1 MLTRQERE
9 EIRKCIGKAERY
21 TTGHSKSRDVLG
33 TLDQIALVDTPRLLD
48 ALDKVEQEI
57 EGLRVLVRKLHKI
70 VNLAALTNCD
80 HKCFTKETQSQ
91 LFALLEQAQAVV
103 EHK

>member
-9 EIRKCIGKAERY
+9 EIRKCIGKAARY
-21 TTGHSKSRDVLG
+21 TTGYSRSMDVLG

-57 EGLRVLVRKLHKI
+57 EGLRVLVRRLYKI
-70 VNLAALTNCD
+70 VNLVALTNCE

-91 LFALLEQAQAVV
+91 LLALLEQAQAVV